1 MMILIKQIIG
11 LKRERDD
18 YKKQLVYILKH
29 LGARDL
35 TYDDCQDLLAT
46 IVKYNE
52 KSKISSN
59 RQSSNL
65 D

>member
-1 MMILIKQIIG
+1 MILIKQIIG

-29 LGARDL
+29 LSTRNL
-35 TYDDCQDLLAT
+35 TYDDCQDVLAT

-52 KSKISSN
+52 KNKLGSN